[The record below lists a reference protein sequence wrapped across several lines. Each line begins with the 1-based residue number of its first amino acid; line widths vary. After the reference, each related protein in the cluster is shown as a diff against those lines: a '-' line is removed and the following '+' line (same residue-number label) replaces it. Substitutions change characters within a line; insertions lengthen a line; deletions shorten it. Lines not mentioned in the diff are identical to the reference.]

1 MSSLALPSLFDI
13 KFDSPVLAAA
23 KPFLIGSA
31 AGSFAT
37 ICIQPMDM
45 VKTRIQL
52 SAATGGVTNPV
63 KIGSQL
69 LRDEG
74 FSGLYSGLSAGLLR
88 QVVYTGSRLGLY
100 DMFTD
105 VARSVR
111 PHPHAHRTYIART
124 SPPARPYPPLLQA
137 PNEPLP
143 MYKTA
148 ACAIAAGGIAAVMGN
163 PADLSLIRMQTDS
176 LLPKAEQRG
185 YTSVS
190 HALRSIVRGEGVVGL
205 FKGAAPTAT
214 RAMGLNLGMLC
225 GNTEAKKQLKGLGL
239 SGQPLVLCA
248 SAVAGFFASAFSLPF
263 DFVKTMMQNQKADM
277 HGRLPYKSSL
287 DCVVKTLA
295 EGGAMRFYA
304 GFPTFYARIAPHAMI
319 TLIAQ
324 DQLKKGWAKLESSAR
339 CNRATEETRQAKSR
353 LQPTITEMDRGET
366 RNF

>member
-1 MSSLALPSLFDI
+1 
-13 KFDSPVLAAA
+13 
-23 KPFLIGSA
+23 
-31 AGSFAT
+31 
-37 ICIQPMDM
+37 
-45 VKTRIQL
+45 
-52 SAATGGVTNPV
+52 
-63 KIGSQL
+63 
-69 LRDEG
+69 
-74 FSGLYSGLSAGLLR
+74 
-88 QVVYTGSRLGLY
+88 
-100 DMFTD
+100 
-105 VARSVR
+105 
-111 PHPHAHRTYIART
+111 
-124 SPPARPYPPLLQA
+124 
-137 PNEPLP
+137 